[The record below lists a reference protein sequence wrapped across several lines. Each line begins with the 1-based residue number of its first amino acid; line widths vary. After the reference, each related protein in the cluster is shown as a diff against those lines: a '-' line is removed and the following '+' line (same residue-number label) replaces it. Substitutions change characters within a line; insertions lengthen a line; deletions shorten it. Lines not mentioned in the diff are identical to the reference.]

1 MNRQPNYYGLNNN
14 SKKSFKSSTK
24 SKTNNSKKSSLP
36 QKDINKINIMNQ
48 FDNYNN
54 KPFTS
59 SEYSKNKKNL
69 NKMIRDYQIFVKKY
83 LGDATPIA
91 SMTEERMNRLLED
104 EENNNKIILDDEN
117 NKEFQK
123 LLKNNKDLDFGEEEF
138 LIQLP
143 SDEEFIYS
151 ENDKLGN
158 HKNNKNDYS
167 RREKLLFKKEEKPK
181 EEEIQKVEEKPK
193 PESIVENSNS
203 NENTKKIEKPP
214 EEPDPEELQ
223 YLEEKKEKSAQK
235 IQEMFRSKMKGEKL
249 YIGFDDSENIVLK
262 IYVNEYDKDKKVKSL
277 KIYSYFLDQKKELT
291 LDKTIKEL
299 LGVNSLSV
307 NGVKKVMDKIIE
319 RVFLQDEETIN
330 FDLISEIQKEKQK
343 SKNEEKKDDNNEKK
357 SVKSK
362 YKEEELVI
370 KENLKESQ
378 KEEFVIENNEENLEN
393 KKEEY
398 NKKEKHN
405 DSSIEDADYGGFD

>member
-1 MNRQPNYYGLNNN
+1 MNRQQNYYGLNNN
-14 SKKSFKSSTK
+14 NKKSFKPSTK

-104 EENNNKIILDDEN
+104 EESNNKIILDDEN

-203 NENTKKIEKPP
+203 DENTKKIEKPP

-223 YLEEKKEKSAQK
+223 YMEEKKEKSAQK

-343 SKNEEKKDDNNEKK
+343 SKNEDKKDDNNEKK

-393 KKEEY
+393 KKEED

>member
-1 MNRQPNYYGLNNN
+1 MNRQQNYYGLNNN
-14 SKKSFKSSTK
+14 NKKSFKPSTK
-24 SKTNNSKKSSLP
+24 SKTNNSQKSSLP

-117 NKEFQK
+117 KKEFQK
-123 LLKNNKDLDFGEEEF
+123 LLNNNKDLDFGEEEF

-203 NENTKKIEKPP
+203 DENTKKIEKPP

-343 SKNEEKKDDNNEKK
+343 SKNEDKKDDNNEKK

>member
-1 MNRQPNYYGLNNN
+1 MNRQQNYYGLNNN
-14 SKKSFKSSTK
+14 NKKSFKPSTK
-24 SKTNNSKKSSLP
+24 NKTNNSKKSSLP
-36 QKDINKINIMNQ
+36 KKDINKINIMNK

-104 EENNNKIILDDEN
+104 EESNNKIILDDEN

-214 EEPDPEELQ
+214 EEPDPEELHPQ
-223 YLEEKKEKSAQK
+223 SGFLLPHLWRWSSAP
-235 IQEMFRSKMKGEKL
+235 
-249 YIGFDDSENIVLK
+249 
-262 IYVNEYDKDKKVKSL
+262 
-277 KIYSYFLDQKKELT
+277 
-291 LDKTIKEL
+291 
-299 LGVNSLSV
+299 
-307 NGVKKVMDKIIE
+307 
-319 RVFLQDEETIN
+319 
-330 FDLISEIQKEKQK
+330 
-343 SKNEEKKDDNNEKK
+343 
-357 SVKSK
+357 
-362 YKEEELVI
+362 
-370 KENLKESQ
+370 
-378 KEEFVIENNEENLEN
+378 
-393 KKEEY
+393 
-398 NKKEKHN
+398 
-405 DSSIEDADYGGFD
+405 

>member
-1 MNRQPNYYGLNNN
+1 MNRQQNYYGLNNN
-14 SKKSFKSSTK
+14 NKKSFKPSTK
-24 SKTNNSKKSSLP
+24 NKTNNSKKSSLP

-104 EENNNKIILDDEN
+104 EESNNKIILDDEN

-203 NENTKKIEKPP
+203 DENTKKKEKPP

-343 SKNEEKKDDNNEKK
+343 SKNEDKKDDNNEKK

>member
-83 LGDATPIA
+83 LGDTTPIA

-104 EENNNKIILDDEN
+104 EESNNKIILDDEN

-393 KKEEY
+393 KKEED

>member
-104 EENNNKIILDDEN
+104 EESNNKIILDDEN

-203 NENTKKIEKPP
+203 DESTKKIEKPP

-343 SKNEEKKDDNNEKK
+343 SKNEEKKR
-357 SVKSK
+357 
-362 YKEEELVI
+362 
-370 KENLKESQ
+370 
-378 KEEFVIENNEENLEN
+378 
-393 KKEEY
+393 
-398 NKKEKHN
+398 
-405 DSSIEDADYGGFD
+405 